1 MRLLIVNPRSGDGSP
16 SADEL
21 AGAARA
27 NGITV
32 HVLRDGEDPGS
43 VARDADGAEVLG
55 VAGGDGSLGSVAAV
69 ALERDIPFVCIPFGT
84 RNHFARDV
92 GLDIDDPLGSL
103 AAFDGEERRIDV
115 GSAGGR
121 MFLNNVSIG
130 AYAKL
135 VAEQKHGPRLR
146 AWLLALRH
154 GLSLAVD
161 DEPLHDV
168 RVLLVSNNE
177 YQRDPLQLGVR
188 ERLDEG
194 LLYLYLMCGRLP
206 RTSRTA
212 RAGERFRLDGPRRI
226 EAAIDGE
233 ALELELPLELEV
245 RPRALRL
252 LVPRAR
258 PPE

>member
-1 MRLLIVNPRSGDGSP
+1 VRLLIVNPRSGDDSP
-16 SADEL
+16 SPDEL
-21 AGAARA
+21 ADAARA
-27 NGITV
+27 RGVTV
-32 HVLRDGEDPGS
+32 HVLGDGEDPGAA
-43 VARDADGAEVLG
+43 ARAAADADVLG
-55 VAGGDGSLGSVAAV
+55 VAGGDGSLGSVVAV
-69 ALERDIPFVCIPFGT
+69 ALERDVPFVCIPFGT

-92 GLDIDDPLGSL
+92 GLDVDDPLGSL

-115 GSAGGR
+115 GSAGER
-121 MFLNNVSIG
+121 VFLNNVSIG

-135 VAEQKHGPRLR
+135 VAEQKHGKRLR

-168 RVLLVSNNE
+168 RVLLVSNND
-177 YQRDPLQLGVR
+177 YQRDPVQLGVR

-194 LLYLYLMCGRLP
+194 RLYLYLMCGRLP
-206 RTSRTA
+206 RTRRTA
-212 RAGERFRLDGPRRI
+212 RSGERFRIDGPRRI

-233 ALELELPLELEV
+233 ALELELPLELAV

-252 LVPRAR
+252 LVPASR
-258 PPE
+258 PQE